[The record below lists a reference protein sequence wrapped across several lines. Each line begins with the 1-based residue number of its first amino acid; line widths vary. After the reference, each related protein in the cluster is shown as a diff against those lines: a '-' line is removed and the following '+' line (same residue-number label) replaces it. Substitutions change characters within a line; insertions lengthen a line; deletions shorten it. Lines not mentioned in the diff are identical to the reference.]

1 MNNEYRIE
9 LLEEAQEMLR
19 QVIYNVQSAVQKTE
33 HFTYYE
39 IYLIRHLR
47 NMIDGESNPYDAN
60 LERLIEI
67 LQEEE
72 AVSK

>member
-19 QVIYNVQSAVQKTE
+19 QVILIVQSAVQETE

-39 IYLIRHLR
+39 AYLIRNLR

-60 LERLIEI
+60 LERLIEM

-72 AVSK
+72 DVSK

>member
-19 QVIYNVQSAVQKTE
+19 QVILIVQSAVQETE

-47 NMIDGESNPYDAN
+47 NMIDGQDNPYDAN

-72 AVSK
+72 DVSK